1 MTANT
6 EPAAAGSGSATTN
19 VWCVRADHGE
29 YTEHFI
35 IGGYVAYGG
44 LYWPN
49 MSSCETLADVHDKL
63 KPVETLQEKS
73 KAGFRKY
80 GEMMARF
87 LWDIQAGD
95 WVITPEKD
103 RRRLRYGKVQ
113 PGNYWYAPDA
123 PDGCP
128 YTMRRKIVWEDKPL
142 DRWSFSPSFQNTLK
156 CNLTVFGIK
165 HRSEFLTKI
174 CRAQ

>member
-1 MTANT
+1 MTANSELT
-6 EPAAAGSGSATTN
+6 AAGSGSATTN
-19 VWCVRADHGE
+19 LWCLRADHGE
-29 YTEHFI
+29 YTEHLM

-44 LYWPN
+44 IDWPD
-49 MSSCETLADVHDKL
+49 MTTCETRADICNNL
-63 KPVETLQEKS
+63 KQVETLQEKS

-80 GEMMARF
+80 VDMMARF

-103 RRRLRYGKVQ
+103 RRRLRYGQVQ
-113 PGNYWYAPDA
+113 PGNYWYTPDA

-156 CNLTVFGIK
+156 CNLTVFAVK